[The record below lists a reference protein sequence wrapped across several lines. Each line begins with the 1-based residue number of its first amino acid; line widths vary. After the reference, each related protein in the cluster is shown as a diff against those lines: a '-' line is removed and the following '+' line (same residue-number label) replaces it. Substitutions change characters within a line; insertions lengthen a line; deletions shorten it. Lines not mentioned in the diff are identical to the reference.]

1 MVDVQMPEASAVIPS
16 DRPGQGTLP
25 AMFSRGVFDPE
36 IAKRCN
42 ADPAKAL
49 VMSYVCLLV
58 ANGCAEWDLLDNGD
72 IQLSFNTGETF
83 LLAEKVIIRL
93 A

>member
-1 MVDVQMPEASAVIPS
+1 
-16 DRPGQGTLP
+16 
-25 AMFSRGVFDPE
+25 MFSCGVFDPE

>member
-1 MVDVQMPEASAVIPS
+1 
-16 DRPGQGTLP
+16 
-25 AMFSRGVFDPE
+25 MFSRGVFDSE

-42 ADPAKAL
+42 ADAAKAL

-72 IQLSFNTGETF
+72 IRLSFNTGETF